1 MPGKVTAKPRTTSQQ
16 ALPPLDDDDAAA
28 EGDKAP
34 LLQQDA
40 SGASSSAESAET
52 LVDEPASLP
61 FWGEARSLFKLAWP
75 MTMGFVL
82 QVVGWQASQSAL
94 RFSGSAVCDALPLS

>member
-1 MPGKVTAKPRTTSQQ
+1 MPAKVTAKPRTTSQQ
-16 ALPPLDDDDAAA
+16 ALPPMDDDDAAA
-28 EGDKAP
+28 ESDKAP

-61 FWGEARSLFKLAWP
+61 KLRRLFWFFWTP
-75 MTMGFVL
+75 P
-82 QVVGWQASQSAL
+82 
-94 RFSGSAVCDALPLS
+94 LPLQFFDLEERKAEGAVHLLST